1 MNKHRE
7 TLHIKNLTFSYGDKP
22 IIVQLSMDLPLNGL
36 TALSGPS
43 GCGKTTLLRLLAGL
57 EKSKEGSI
65 RMGPSDDAFESADYG
80 RSESRALNQKQV
92 SILFQED
99 RLLPWRTVREHIL
112 DVCPCSSGQA
122 DEWLSFAELEE
133 VKDAYPDELSGGQAR
148 RLALARCCALGGE
161 LLLLDEPFAGV
172 DTARRLRILE
182 RLKKM
187 GTPMLL
193 ATHEPDV
200 VAECGYVAYLEGPP
214 LRVTGQSAQSQI
226 RSTRLF

>member
-1 MNKHRE
+1 MNKHQE
-7 TLHIKNLTFSYGDKP
+7 TLHIENLTFSYGDKP
-22 IIVQLSMDLPLNGL
+22 IMVCLSMDLPLNGR

-43 GCGKTTLLRLLAGL
+43 GCGKTTLLRILAGL
-57 EKSKEGSI
+57 EKSAEGSI
-65 RMGPSDDAFESADYG
+65 CIEPSGGTSGSADYADYG
-80 RSESRALNQKQV
+80 RDESRELNQKLI

-133 VKDAYPDELSGGQAR
+133 VKDAYPGELSGGQAR

-200 VAECGYVAYLEGPP
+200 VAECGYVVYLDGPP
-214 LRVTGQSAQSQI
+214 LRVKNQSI
-226 RSTRLF
+226 VNENNHK